1 MTKLVNLKLD
11 EIFVGE
17 GVRKTVDEDSIKEL
31 SASFAKHGVL
41 QPVVV
46 QPRDGGYE
54 LLIGARRFM
63 AARQAG
69 LDTIPALVLD
79 EALKP
84 DEAIEAKLIEN
95 LQREDLDPLDE
106 AEAYQALK
114 EMGYSLTAIGKR
126 LGKSRPYVS
135 QRVKLLRLHPKLRE
149 AVRHR
154 TLTPDHAQAI
164 MRLKDP
170 EQQLALAQEA
180 QSKGL
185 SVHETR
191 QRVRQMLGKE
201 LKWRLVPLRLNP
213 ETFEALKRI
222 APEGDVKR
230 LIRETIEK
238 LIKTS

>member
-1 MTKLVNLKLD
+1 VAKLVNLRLD
-11 EIFVGE
+11 EIVVSE
-17 GVRKTVDEDSIKEL
+17 GVRKIISEDSIREL

-41 QPVVV
+41 QPVLV
-46 QPRDGGYE
+46 QPREGGYE

-69 LDTIPALVLD
+69 LESIPALVLD

-84 DEAIEAKLIEN
+84 DEAIEARLIEN

-114 EMGYSLTAIGKR
+114 DMGYSLAAIGRR

-135 QRVKLLRLHPKLRE
+135 GRVKLLRLHPSLRE
-149 AVRHR
+149 AVRSGK
-154 TLTPDHAQAI
+154 LTPDHAQAL

-180 QSKGL
+180 QEEGL

-191 QRVRQMLGKE
+191 QRVREMLGKK
-201 LKWRLVPLRLNP
+201 LKWQLVPIRLDL

-238 LIKTS
+238 LIRT